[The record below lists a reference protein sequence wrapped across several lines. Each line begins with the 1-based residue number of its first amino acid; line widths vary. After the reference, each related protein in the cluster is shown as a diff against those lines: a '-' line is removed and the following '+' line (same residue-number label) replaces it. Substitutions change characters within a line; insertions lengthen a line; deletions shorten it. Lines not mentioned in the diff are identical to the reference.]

1 VPRQRCAKED
11 NMGNQFI
18 WQDRFNIGVDIIDKE
33 HKKLFSIMN
42 RLFAFS
48 EQEDKIQW
56 VCQEGLKYFKDHA
69 MKHFAEEEVYMASI
83 DYKGFELHR
92 RVHDNFRRNT
102 LPALEKELARTNY
115 SKDAV
120 SHFLSV
126 CAGWLIG
133 HTLTEDRAI
142 TGEGFSK
149 WENLLPEEEELAVKR
164 LIIQLV
170 KDMFQLDSR
179 LISDRYSGERFGK
192 GIYFR
197 MIYKNEKGEKWEVYT
212 IHEEKLLLE
221 TVGKMMGDQSG
232 KMSVVLMNACRYAI
246 KQFVERILEHLP
258 AANGFT
264 LQDEALLSYEQF
276 QKVFSNPQC
285 SLLFDTGAGY
295 FAYCAMAPR
304 SLTQAGASIVT
315 ENAVSEIGNYLKNN
329 EKQNAPTAKK
339 KVLVIDDSDTA
350 LLAMQKLLGDDY
362 QVTTATSG
370 MSGIRCITLDRPDLV
385 LLDYE
390 MPICDGVQALQMIR
404 SEKDFAKI
412 PVFFLTGKVDKDS
425 ITKVMPLKPEG
436 YLLKNQQP
444 MEIKKNIDRYFQ
456 KKTG

>member
-1 VPRQRCAKED
+1 MPRQRCAKED

-315 ENAVSEIGNYLKNN
+315 ENAVSEVGNYLKNN
-329 EKQNAPTAKK
+329 EKQNA
-339 KVLVIDDSDTA
+339 
-350 LLAMQKLLGDDY
+350 
-362 QVTTATSG
+362 
-370 MSGIRCITLDRPDLV
+370 DRKSV
-385 LLDYE
+385 
-390 MPICDGVQALQMIR
+390 V
-404 SEKDFAKI
+404 
-412 PVFFLTGKVDKDS
+412 
-425 ITKVMPLKPEG
+425 
-436 YLLKNQQP
+436 
-444 MEIKKNIDRYFQ
+444 
-456 KKTG
+456 